1 MPAEPIPVTII
12 GGYLGAGKTTLL
24 NHVLRDGGGRRF
36 AVLVNDFGSI
46 NIDAELIESFDGET
60 MQLANGCVCCS
71 LAGGFADAMSTL
83 RTLAPSPE
91 HVLVEASGVADPA
104 AIAQYAHLDGFELDG
119 VIVVAD
125 AETIRARSRDRYVG
139 RHVLGQLRAA
149 DLVIVN
155 KVDLVDVA
163 RLEAVVAWLG
173 EHTHGRLITTTNAEV
188 PIGVLLGAGAGVVD
202 GNDGDTG
209 GERPAVGASGRI
221 AHQTWTYESERV
233 LDGAQLRTLL
243 TALPEYVV
251 RAKGFV
257 RLGDDLDHRHLLQLV
272 GPRFTIRPDRPWG
285 DDRPGT
291 RLVFVGLPGP
301 DLSND
306 LAARFQELT

>member
-1 MPAEPIPVTII
+1 MSAEPIPVTII

-83 RTLAPSPE
+83 RTLAPPPE

-173 EHTHGRLITTTNAEV
+173 AHTQGRLITTTNAEA
-188 PIGVLLGAGAGVVD
+188 PIDVWLGAAAAH

-209 GERPAVGASGRI
+209 PDRPAVGTSGRI
-221 AHQTWTYESERV
+221 VHQTWTYESERV
-233 LDGAQLRTLL
+233 LDGAQLRALL
-243 TALPEYVV
+243 TALPESVV

-257 RLGDDLDHRHLLQLV
+257 RLADDLDHRHLLQLV